1 MKALL
6 LSLALVSATSAQDL
20 AVIPLAQTNTE
31 GESSATIP
39 ALGTDGHRQWLIG
52 AGHLQDLIGHNL
64 TALVFR
70 RDSSW
75 PIAFTGGTGTVVL
88 RMGPATHPPLAASDD
103 LVENLPNATEV
114 FRGTVAIPASGAPT
128 GMPTWTAP
136 DVVELTFASPYA
148 YTGGDLAI
156 EALGSNLSSPGFWWV
171 ADGVEDPVEGT
182 VLDIGVACGPSS
194 GVNRITAGIGTDSI
208 VLGGSA
214 EFFLHGQ
221 PNASAFL
228 LLGASTF
235 PNPIDLGALGA
246 PGCELRVD
254 FFAVLAK
261 TVVDSGIQGVGGL
274 ARALVPLPAQTTLL
288 GGQLYAQWL
297 ELGAVIA
304 SSQTMRFQ
312 IAPRLP
318 VLDMT
323 TLIRHADGSVEI
335 RPRKAPVF
343 GFRYL

>member
-1 MKALL
+1 MIRFLL
-6 LSLALVSATSAQDL
+6 TAILAAPLLSQSFEVVPQDRANLEGESRIAVPGMGSAGANQYLLGAGQLQSLVGRTITSLALRRDANWSESVSA
-20 AVIPLAQTNTE
+20 
-31 GESSATIP
+31 GSS
-39 ALGTDGHRQWLIG
+39 
-52 AGHLQDLIGHNL
+52 
-64 TALVFR
+64 
-70 RDSSW
+70 
-75 PIAFTGGTGTVVL
+75 TVVV
-88 RMGPATHPPLAASDD
+88 RMGHASVTPLGALADFSLNVAS
-103 LVENLPNATEV
+103 PTEV
-114 FRGTVAIPASGAPT
+114 FRATVALPAAGPAPS
-128 GMPTWTAP
+128 PPSWSAP
-136 DVVELTFASPYA
+136 F
-148 YTGGDLAI
+148 AI
-156 EALGSNLSSPGFWWV
+156 ELPFSTPFTYVGGTLGIEIEGSNVAPAEFWWAV
-171 ADGVEDPVEGT
+171 DGVEDDLAGSVAYEG
-182 VLDIGVACGPSS
+182 LGCGPRGFPNGFS
-194 GVNRITAGIGTDSI
+194 GLVAETSL
-208 VLGGSA
+208 VLGSSA
-214 EFFLHGQ
+214 DFVLYGQ